1 MRKYSCKDVSIM
13 FVTHLEVEL
22 LVKLVSIRDGRDVVE
37 CPKLVYL
44 PTCPKLHLLD
54 SFSWIEIKII

>member
-1 MRKYSCKDVSIM
+1 M

-54 SFSWIEIKII
+54 SFS